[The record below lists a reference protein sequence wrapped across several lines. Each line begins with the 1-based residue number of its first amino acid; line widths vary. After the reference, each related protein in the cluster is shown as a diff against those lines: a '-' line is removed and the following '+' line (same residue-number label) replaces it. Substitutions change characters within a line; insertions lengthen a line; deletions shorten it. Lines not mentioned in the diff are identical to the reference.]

1 MANTPEITLRPDSKG
16 RIALGALA
24 KGVSSFRVH
33 KEENGRV
40 VLEPFVEIPERERW
54 LYKNP
59 EALAMVEQGLRE
71 YGEGKIVS
79 LGSFAQ
85 YLDDD
90 E

>member
-1 MANTPEITLRPDSKG
+1 MADTTDITVRPDAKG
-16 RIALGALA
+16 RITLGALA

-33 KEENGRV
+33 KEESGRV

-59 EALAMVEQGLRE
+59 EALEAVRQGLQDSVAGRI
-71 YGEGKIVS
+71 YD
-79 LGSFAQ
+79 LGDFTQ
-85 YLDDD
+85 YANDD